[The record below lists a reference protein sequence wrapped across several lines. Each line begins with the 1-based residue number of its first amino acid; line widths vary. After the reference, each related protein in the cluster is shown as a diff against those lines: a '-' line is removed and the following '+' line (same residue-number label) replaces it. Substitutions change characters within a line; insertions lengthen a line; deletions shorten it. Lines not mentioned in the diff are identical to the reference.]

1 MNVRLNEIEQNIIGE
16 LLINPYLSQKE
27 LAEKLKCSERT
38 INRSFVELQNKNVVA
53 RVESKRDGYWN
64 VLK

>member
-16 LLINPYLSQKE
+16 LLINLYLSQKE
-27 LAEKLKCSERT
+27 LAEKLKCFERT
-38 INRSFVELQNKNVVA
+38 INRSFVESQNKNVVA
-53 RVESKRDGYWN
+53 RVGSKRDGYWN